1 MSRYLG
7 WLNATA
13 MLLTRYLLL
22 LFLFGSHLLLAQNQR
37 FTIDNVLSAPY
48 ASNLTGA
55 ANRVVWVVTEQGARN
70 IWTATFPNPKPRPI
84 SQQRTDDGQDLGDL
98 TLSPD
103 GRWLAYVR
111 GTGKNKEG
119 VSPNPTSDPTA
130 AEQAIYVV
138 ATDGLTPPSRVGAG
152 THPVWSP
159 TGDKLLFGNGG
170 QLYLA
175 PLTSLIITNARQEPT
190 RLFTARGSQ
199 ADYSFSPD
207 GQHILFA
214 SYRGYHNLVGIYS
227 VDGQRITWLAAGVDR
242 DQFPVWSPD
251 GKQVAFERVPGA
263 RHGELDNI
271 QGGQPFAIWV
281 ADVATGQGREIWHSP
296 GDDGGFAQYYPA
308 APLRWTA
315 QNQLLFFSEH
325 GGWMHVYKADPT
337 KPNAPV
343 DLSPGAFEVEETSLS
358 DDGQYLYYASNE
370 ADTDR
375 RHLWRVNT
383 ATAQREALTSG
394 KSIDTDPVVVGQT
407 LVYRAASWNEPTGIA
422 YRELAPGRATPL
434 FPAKWPDSF
443 PKMALTEPQAVTFT
457 AADGL
462 VVHGQLFLP
471 PAGLPPAA
479 ETLQQ
484 RPALLFFHG
493 GPMRQMLL
501 GWHYRGAYYANAYA
515 MNQYLAQ
522 QGYVVLAVNYRA
534 GIGYGR
540 AFRRAD
546 KQGPRGASEYQDVLA
561 AATFL
566 QHHPAVDPRRLG
578 LWGGSYGGY
587 LTALGLAR
595 NSDLFACGIDL
606 HGVHDWSWR
615 GTMFSP
621 GGGWGIGEAESKAAL
636 ASSPNADLS
645 AWRSPCL
652 FVHGDDDRNVAFA
665 ETVDLV
671 QKLRSQHVPVDVL
684 VLPDEVHGFLLHQ
697 SWVTVYGAMDRFLQ
711 HYLPVPGFVGTTP
724 RK

>member
-1 MSRYLG
+1 MHPTCYL
-7 WLNATA
+7 T
-13 MLLTRYLLL
+13 LLL
-22 LFLFGSHLLLAQNQR
+22 WLTFDSLVAQHQL
-37 FTIDNVLSAPY
+37 FTIDGVLSAPY
-48 ASNLTGA
+48 SSNLTGVGD
-55 ANRVVWVVTEQGARN
+55 RVVWLVTERGVRN
-70 IWTATFPNPKPRPI
+70 IWTATFPDAKLRQLT
-84 SQQRTDDGQDLGDL
+84 QQRTDDGQDLNDL

-103 GRWLAYVR
+103 GRWVAYVR

-119 VSPNPTSDPTA
+119 VSPNPTSSPTS
-130 AEQAIYVV
+130 AEQAVYVV
-138 ATDGLTPPSRVGAG
+138 STTGTAEPIRVGVG
-152 THPVWSP
+152 SHPVWSP
-159 TGDKLLFGNGG
+159 EGKRLVYGNGG

-175 PLTSLIITNARQEPT
+175 TISDKIHPAPT

-207 GQHILFA
+207 GRRILFA
-214 SYRGYHNLVGIYS
+214 SYRGYHSLIGIYLL
-227 VDGQRITWLAAGVDR
+227 DNQQINWLAAGVDR

-251 GKQVAFERVPGA
+251 GRQVAFERVPGS
-263 RHGELDNI
+263 RHGELENI
-271 QGGQPFAIWV
+271 QGGRPFAIWV

-296 GDDGGFAQYYPA
+296 GDDGGFAQYYPT
-308 APLRWTA
+308 APLRWTR

-325 GGWMHVYKADPT
+325 DGWMHVYKVAPT
-337 KPNAPV
+337 RANTPV
-343 DLSPGAFEVEETSLS
+343 DLMPGAFEVEETCLS
-358 DDGQYLYYASNE
+358 ADGRYLYYASNE

-375 RHLWRVNT
+375 RHLWRVNVET
-383 ATAQREALTSG
+383 AHREQLTSG
-394 KSIDTDPVVVGQT
+394 KGIDTDPVVVGQT
-407 LVYRAASWNEPTGIA
+407 LVYRDAAWNEPTGIA
-422 YRELAPGRATPL
+422 WRSMTNPKTTAL
-434 FPAKWPDSF
+434 FPAKWPNTF
-443 PKMALTEPQAVTFT
+443 PKAALTEPQAITFA

-471 PAGLPPAA
+471 PAGLPPAGLPPA
-479 ETLQQ
+479 GLLPTTTAPKQ

-501 GWHYRGAYYANAYA
+501 GWHYRGIYYANAYA

-566 QHHPAVDPRRLG
+566 QNHPAVDPKRLG

-595 NSDLFACGIDL
+595 NSDLFACGVDL

-615 GTMFSP
+615 GNMFSP
-621 GGGWGIGEAESKAAL
+621 GGDWGIGEAETKEAL

-645 AWRSPCL
+645 RWRSPCL
-652 FVHGDDDRNVAFA
+652 FIHGDDDRNVAFA

-671 QKLRSQHVPVDVL
+671 QKLRSQHVPTDVL
-684 VLPDEVHGFLLHQ
+684 ILPDEVHGFLLHK
-697 SWVTVYGAMDRFLQ
+697 SWLAVYGAMDRFLQ
-711 HYLPVPGFVGTTP
+711 YYLPVPRSLGTTP
-724 RK
+724 KK